1 MPPRF
6 KAIPGAQ
13 GFQQSN
19 PSVLATASLI
29 GSLQLFHEAGGMIP
43 LRKRS
48 LELTGRLDALL
59 KKSKWWIPPETAA
72 LRVGLE
78 ADPDKSIGF
87 TIITPSD
94 PASRGSQLSLLFLPT
109 DGRTMPLVMDGVA
122 AYGVIGDS
130 RKPDVIRLA
139 PTALYSTMEDV
150 DAAVKVLDQV
160 MEEVPAAL

>member
-1 MPPRF
+1 MPPQF

-29 GSLQLFHEAGGMIP
+29 GSLQVFHEAGGMAP
-43 LRKRS
+43 LRERS
-48 LELTGRLDALL
+48 LKLTGHLDALL
-59 KKSKWWIPPETAA
+59 KKSKWWISPEAAA
-72 LRVGLE
+72 LRVGRE
-78 ADPDKSIGF
+78 DDPDKSIRF
-87 TIITPSD
+87 TITTPSD

-109 DGRTMPLVMDGVA
+109 DGRTMPLVMSALA

-139 PTALYSTMEDV
+139 PTALYNTMEDV
-150 DAAVKVLDQV
+150 ERAAEVLEIV
-160 MEEVPAAL
+160 MHEVAES